1 MRFLKGVQDSK
12 RYIRR
17 FNPDI
22 VIGTGGYVCGPVV
35 YAAAKLG
42 IPTIVHEQNSVPGVT
57 NKFLSR
63 YVDKV
68 AVCFEAAT
76 EHFPESK
83 VVMTGNP
90 RASEVMDQN
99 GMKGKRS
106 VGLSLPKSL
115 YLYLVEVVG
124 LDRLTMPSLKQ
135 LNSLGTKATKY
146 YM

>member
-1 MRFLKGVQDSK
+1 M
-12 RYIRR
+12 
-17 FNPDI
+17 
-22 VIGTGGYVCGPVV
+22 YVHSVV
-35 YAAAKLG
+35 YAAPKLG

-68 AVCFEAAT
+68 AVCFEAT
-76 EHFPESK
+76 IEHFPESK

-106 VGLSLPKSL
+106 VGLFFLKSL
-115 YLYLVEVVG
+115 YLYLVEVG

>member
-42 IPTIVHEQNSVPGVT
+42 IPTIVHEQNSVPCNEQV
-57 NKFLSR
+57 LSR

-68 AVCFEAAT
+68 AVCFEAAI

-99 GMKGKRS
+99 GMKGN
-106 VGLSLPKSL
+106 VQLGFLPKSL